1 MENSAYGLYSYIEE
15 QFEKIT
21 SRDVAWYINC
31 NDPLERNEWVDVH
44 IIVGDDYIHNTYED
58 DWQDAVEELKPLIE
72 KAKNY
77 KDIDYVGDAYV
88 LHNTIKK
95 LVENGIDLNTRL
107 ITLRNK
113 LNK

>member
-1 MENSAYGLYSYIEE
+1 MENSSYGLYSYLEE
-15 QFEKIT
+15 QLEKIT
-21 SRDVAWYINC
+21 SRDVAWYISC
-31 NDPLERNEWVDVH
+31 NEPLEQHEWVEVH
-44 IIVGDDYIHNTYED
+44 LLVGNDYVQETYEN

-72 KAKNY
+72 KANNY
-77 KDIDYVGDAYV
+77 KDIDYVGDACV